1 LLTLPAQKNKGF
13 PMTRFT
19 LVLLILG
26 LGSTILPALNNLI
39 AQPIVDVKPEKAD
52 KFEIKPGPWD
62 KPQRIT
68 TEKDFAKF
76 ITDETTKKRLMK
88 LIDFK
93 EQDLV
98 VFCWEGSGAD
108 KLEYVVLESFPE
120 QLRFS
125 RKPGATDDLRKHIH
139 LYIVRKNVSLSAK

>member
-1 LLTLPAQKNKGF
+1 
-13 PMTRFT
+13 MMRFT
-19 LVLLILG
+19 LAAFILG
-26 LGSTILPALNNLI
+26 LGSAFLCAKNNRL
-39 AQPIVDVKPEKAD
+39 APPIVDVNTEKAD
-52 KFEIKPGPWD
+52 KFAFKPGPWN

-68 TEKDFAKF
+68 TEKEFAKV
-76 ITDETTKKRLMK
+76 IPDETTQKRLAK

-98 VFCWEGSGAD
+98 VFSWEGSGQD
-108 KLEYVVLESFPE
+108 KLEYLVLESFPE

-125 RKPGATDDLRKHIH
+125 RKAGATDDLRKHLK